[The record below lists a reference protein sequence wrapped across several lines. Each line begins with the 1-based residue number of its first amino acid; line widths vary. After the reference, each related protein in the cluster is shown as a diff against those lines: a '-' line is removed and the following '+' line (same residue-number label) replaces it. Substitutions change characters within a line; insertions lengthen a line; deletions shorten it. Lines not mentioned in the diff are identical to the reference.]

1 MLEGFWKF
9 RVEGMAMPD
18 LTGSSDNHARTGAA
32 PLPPSPR
39 TIGAV
44 NWLGL
49 WTLYKK
55 EVRRFLKVSFQT
67 VLAPVATTLLFMM
80 VFALAIG
87 VTREA
92 PGGVP
97 FVMFLAPGLIMMGL
111 LNNSFANSSS
121 SLIVAK
127 VQGNTVDFLMPP
139 LSPAELAAAFI
150 GGAITRGV
158 IVAAASAIVI
168 VPFVSLPITHIWAIL
183 FYGVGAAAMLGMVGV
198 IAGVWAEKFDHL
210 AVITNFII
218 MPLTFLSGTF
228 YSISILP
235 EPFQTIS
242 HINPFFYLIDGFRY
256 GFIGYADGNLAV
268 GVAMVLA
275 INAAL
280 LTATYLVLRSGWRLK
295 T

>member
-1 MLEGFWKF
+1 
-9 RVEGMAMPD
+9 MPD
-18 LTGSSDNHARTGAA
+18 TSSQSDAVSTSLAG
-32 PLPPSPR
+32 PVPPQPR
-39 TIGAV
+39 VMGPV

-49 WTLYKK
+49 WTLDKK

-67 VLAPVATTLLFMM
+67 VLAPVATTLLYMM
-80 VFALAIG
+80 VFSLAIG
-87 VTREA
+87 ATREA

-97 FVMFLAPGLIMMGL
+97 FVVFLAPGLIMMGL
-111 LNNSFANSSS
+111 LNDAFANASS

-139 LSPAELAAAFI
+139 LSAGELAAAFI

-158 IVAAASAIVI
+158 LVAAASAVVI
-168 VPFVSLPITHIWAIL
+168 VPFASLPISHPWAVL
-183 FYGVGAAAMLGMVGV
+183 FFGIGAAAMLGMVGV

-228 YSISILP
+228 YSIFILP

-242 HINPFFYLIDGFRY
+242 HANPFFYLIDGFRY
-256 GFIGYADGNLAV
+256 GFIGHADGSIGI
-268 GVAMVLA
+268 GVAVTLV
-275 INAAL
+275 INL
-280 LTATYLVLRSGWRLK
+280 LLLVACYGVLRSGWRLR

>member
-1 MLEGFWKF
+1 
-9 RVEGMAMPD
+9 MPD
-18 LTGSSDNHARTGAA
+18 TSSQSDAVEASLAGAV
-32 PLPPSPR
+32 PPQPR
-39 TIGAV
+39 VMGAV

-67 VLAPVATTLLFMM
+67 VAAPVATTLLYM
-80 VFALAIG
+80 VVFSLAIG

-92 PGGVP
+92 PGGLP
-97 FVMFLAPGLIMMGL
+97 FVVFLGPGLIMMGL
-111 LNNSFANSSS
+111 LNNAFANSSS

-139 LSPAELAAAFI
+139 LSAGELAAAFI

-158 IVAAASAIVI
+158 LVAAASAAVI
-168 VPFVSLPITHIWAIL
+168 VPFASLPVAHLWAIV
-183 FYGVGAAAMLGMVGV
+183 FFGVGAAAMLGMAGV

-242 HINPFFYLIDGFRY
+242 HVNPFFYLIDGFRY
-256 GFIGYADGNLAV
+256 GFIGYADGNIAI
-268 GVAMVLA
+268 GVAVTLV
-275 INAAL
+275 INAVL
-280 LTATYLVLRSGWRLK
+280 LVACYGVLRSGWRLR

>member
-1 MLEGFWKF
+1 
-9 RVEGMAMPD
+9 MPD
-18 LTGSSDNHARTGAA
+18 TSRQSNAAGTGFAG
-32 PLPPSPR
+32 PVPPQPR
-39 TIGAV
+39 TMGAV

-67 VLAPVATTLLFMM
+67 VLAPVATTLLYMM

-97 FVMFLAPGLIMMGL
+97 FVVFLAPGLIMMGL
-111 LNNSFANSSS
+111 LNNAFANSSS

-139 LSPAELAAAFI
+139 LSAGELAAAFI

-158 IVAAASAIVI
+158 MVAAASAVVI
-168 VPFVSLPITHIWAIL
+168 IPFASLPVSHVWAIA
-183 FYGVGAAAMLGMVGV
+183 FFGIGAAAMLGMVGV

-218 MPLTFLSGTF
+218 MPLSFLSGTF

-242 HINPFFYLIDGFRY
+242 HFNPFFYLIDGFRY
-256 GFIGYADGNLAV
+256 GFIGHADGDIAV
-268 GVAMVLA
+268 GVAITLA

-280 LTATYLVLRSGWRLK
+280 LAACYGVLRSGWRLR

>member
-1 MLEGFWKF
+1 
-9 RVEGMAMPD
+9 MPD
-18 LTGSSDNHARTGAA
+18 IAGASESQPPVQAGSA
-32 PLPPSPR
+32 PPAPR
-39 TIGAV
+39 DIGAV

-87 VTREA
+87 ATREA

-150 GGAITRGV
+150 GGAVTRGV
-158 IVAAASAIVI
+158 IVALTSAVVI
-168 VPFVSLPITHIWAIL
+168 VPFVSLPVTHVWAIL
-183 FYGVGAAAMLGMVGV
+183 FFGVGAAAMLGMVGV

-256 GFIGYADGNLAV
+256 GFIGYADGNIAI
-268 GVAMVLA
+268 GVAMVLV

-280 LTATYLVLRSGWRLK
+280 LTATYMVLRSGWRLK